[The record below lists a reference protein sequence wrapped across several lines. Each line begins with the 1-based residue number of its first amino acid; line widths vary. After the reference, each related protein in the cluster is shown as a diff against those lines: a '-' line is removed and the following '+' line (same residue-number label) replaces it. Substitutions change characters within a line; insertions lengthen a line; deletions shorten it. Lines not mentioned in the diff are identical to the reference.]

1 MLAGRGGQE
10 ARLIA
15 HRSSLNPQ
23 PSTIPPM
30 ALIDE
35 DYLRIS
41 LRSEAFR
48 ISFEEPFR
56 AVFGLALVG
65 AVSWFLAN
73 GVTQYAVLG
82 LLVPVATGV
91 MSAIGI
97 EFLRRRYL
105 FTVGPEGLTCC
116 NFWGFQKTIPWG
128 TMRQVRGFQLF
139 GLTYLRIEADQQ
151 RSDIW
156 LPLFVA
162 RYDLLLDLIGT
173 HVDEHHPLLTQLR
186 LAGG

>member
-1 MLAGRGGQE
+1 MLKEVVGREQK
-10 ARLIA
+10 AQ
-15 HRSSLNPQ
+15 LNPHL
-23 PSTIPPM
+23 STLTDPLM

-56 AVFGLALVG
+56 IVFGLALIG

-73 GVTQYAVLG
+73 GVTQFAILG

-91 MSAIGI
+91 MSAMGI

-105 FTVGPEGLTCC
+105 FIVGPEGLTCY

-128 TMRQVRGFQLF
+128 DMRHVCRFQLC
-139 GLTYLRIEADQQ
+139 GLNYLRIQADRQ

-173 HVDEHHPLLTQLR
+173 HVDEHHPLLAQLR
-186 LAGG
+186 LAGE